1 MRLHSFL
8 HDLRADDLDAP
19 VLDMARRCVLDLVA
33 VAAAGTTTPLSTMI
47 RDHAC
52 EHFAAGGTSAPL
64 LFDGR
69 PVSPAGAALAGG
81 MTIDAIDA
89 HDGHKLTKGH
99 AGCGLFP
106 SVLAV
111 AQATGLQDGREF
123 LARIVIGYEVAIRA
137 GIALH
142 ATVADYHTSGA
153 WVALACAGLGARAL
167 GLDEAATRHAL
178 GIAEYHG
185 PRSQMMR
192 AIDHPTML
200 KDGSGWGAMAGT
212 SASYLARNG
221 FTGAPAITAEAPDVA
236 EHWADLGTRWM
247 ITEQYFKP
255 HPVCRWAQPA
265 VAAATA
271 LKRHHDLSV
280 GEIETI
286 TVETFHEATRLAVR
300 EPADTEQAQYSLP
313 FPVAAAL
320 LRGQLTPAEIDGASL
335 ADPQILA
342 LSNRVELREA
352 EDCND
357 AFPAE
362 RLARVTI
369 SMRDG
374 RHFASP
380 TTRADGD
387 PEAPFDDATMRAK
400 FHAYADPVLGVER
413 AEAIEAALDGLAK
426 GGDVRDLFALLS
438 ASARPSLQR
447 EVA

>member
-1 MRLHSFL
+1 MTITQILHETQ
-8 HDLRADDLDAP
+8 ADDLDP
-19 VLDMARRCVLDLVA
+19 QVLDTARRCLLDLVA
-33 VAAAGTTTPLSTMI
+33 VGAAGSKTKLSRII

-52 EHFAAGGTSAPL
+52 EHFAAGSLAAPL

-69 PVSPAGAALAGG
+69 NVSPVGAALAGG
-81 MTIDAIDA
+81 MTIDAVDA

-106 SVLAV
+106 SVLAM
-111 AQATGLQDGREF
+111 AQATGLEDGREF
-123 LARIVIGYEVAIRA
+123 LTRIVLGYEIAIRA

-153 WVALACAGLGARAL
+153 WVAIACAAMGARAI
-167 GLDEAATRHAL
+167 GLDETSTGHAL

-192 AIDHPTML
+192 AIDHPTMV

-212 SASYLARNG
+212 SAALLARDG
-221 FTGAPAITAEAPDVA
+221 FTGSPAISLEADAVA
-236 EHWADLGTRWM
+236 DHWRDLGTRWM

-265 VAAATA
+265 AAAA
-271 LKRHHDLSV
+271 V
-280 GEIETI
+280 GLVREHAIGVGDIAAIE
-286 TVETFHEATRLAVR
+286 VETFHEATRLAVR

-320 LRGQLTPAEIDGASL
+320 ARGQLTPAEIDGPAL
-335 ADPQILA
+335 RDPQILA
-342 LSNRVELREA
+342 LANMVSLREA
-352 EDCND
+352 DDLN
-357 AFPAE
+357 AVFPGE
-362 RLARVTI
+362 RLARVAITTHA
-369 SMRDG
+369 G
-374 RHFASP
+374 ARHVSP
-380 TTRADGD
+380 TTRATGD

-400 FHAYADPVLGVER
+400 FHAYAEPVLGVER
-413 AEAIEAALDGLAK
+413 SRAIEAALDGLAA
-426 GGDVRDLFALLS
+426 GGDMHALGALLS
-438 ASARPSLQR
+438 PAPNEPARR